1 MIYRQIFD
9 HGYYKLI
16 LKIPDPYGVLSEKN
30 YYLDPQKLDSQLYSF
45 QIKHLLKILTV
56 SYDEWVKLQ

>member
-45 QIKHLLKILTV
+45 QIKHLLNKF
-56 SYDEWVKLQ
+56 